1 MHQNDYFN
9 NKAYKTRANYFFINK
24 LLFFCFI
31 FNSRDSMEGIM
42 AEHHQQYMRN
52 PLRLFPEGPEMDAAS
67 AAAAAM
73 LTEKARSALGL
84 PPSAFWPGSNNPQQQ
99 QQQRRNPSSPGDS
112 FQQFMNPAAA
122 AAAMSHLYGHRNP
135 GLPGAVPPPSP
146 HFWSQFYGLNHQ
158 LGLLSAAGLVPGFP
172 GTPSH
177 DVLTAAGS
185 PPSPASSQRYS
196 PYPLPQAGNKLH
208 RTPSPRNSS
217 PK

>member
-1 MHQNDYFN
+1 
-9 NKAYKTRANYFFINK
+9 
-24 LLFFCFI
+24 
-31 FNSRDSMEGIM
+31 MEGIM

-84 PPSAFWPGSNNPQQQ
+84 PPSAFWPGSNNQQQQQQQQ
-99 QQQRRNPSSPGDS
+99 QQQRRNPAPAGDS
-112 FQQFMNPAAA
+112 FQPFMNPAAA

-135 GLPGAVPPPSP
+135 GLQGAVPPPSP

-172 GTPSH
+172 GTPSQ
-177 DVLTAAGS
+177 DVMTAAGS

>member
-1 MHQNDYFN
+1 
-9 NKAYKTRANYFFINK
+9 
-24 LLFFCFI
+24 
-31 FNSRDSMEGIM
+31 M

-84 PPSAFWPGSNNPQQQ
+84 PPSAFWPNNQQQQSQSQHQQQ
-99 QQQRRNPSSPGDS
+99 QQHRRTPGAVGDQQP
-112 FQQFMNPAAA
+112 FQPFMNPAAA
-122 AAAMSHLYGHRNP
+122 AAAMSHLYGRQM
-135 GLPGAVPPPSP
+135 GGPGAPPPP

-172 GTPSH
+172 TNQSE
-177 DVLTAAGS
+177 LMTAAGS

-196 PYPLPQAGNKLH
+196 PYPLPQAGTKLLQQ
-208 RTPSPRNSS
+208 RTPSPRNAS